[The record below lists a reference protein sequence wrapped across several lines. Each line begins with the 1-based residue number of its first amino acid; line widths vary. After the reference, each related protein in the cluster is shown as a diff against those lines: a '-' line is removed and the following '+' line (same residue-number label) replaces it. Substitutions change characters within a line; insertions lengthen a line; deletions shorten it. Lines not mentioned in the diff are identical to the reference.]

1 MFGTGSAKA
10 YRWQL
15 TSVNSPTPPSYATY
29 TSKTTLAA
37 KWWTVARSRIESNVR
52 EVAYGR
58 IR

>member
-1 MFGTGSAKA
+1 MFGKGSARRPCA
-10 YRWQL
+10 VDERQL
-15 TSVNSPTPPSYATY
+15 TYTRRSHATY
-29 TSKTTLAA
+29 TSKTTLVA